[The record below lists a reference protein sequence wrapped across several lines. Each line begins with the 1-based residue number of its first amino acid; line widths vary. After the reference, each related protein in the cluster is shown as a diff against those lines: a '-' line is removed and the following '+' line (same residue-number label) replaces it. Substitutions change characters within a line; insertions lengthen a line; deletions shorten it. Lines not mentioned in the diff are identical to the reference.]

1 MDSKGFHLLLKE
13 HCFSV
18 LLLVINASGYTKM
31 HRLLGIQ
38 IGYLFTYLSVSQSVS
53 PSVRPSVRL
62 SIHSSVRPSVSQSV
76 SQAAS
81 EPASQPASQPVS
93 QSVSQMVSLFPVSPK
108 NSLLRC
114 FMLSKVYSVIVY
126 LIPCGNP
133 MPGKSLAENQ
143 LLPVKLHYSF
153 IWNISQRKRWIIII
167 S

>member
-1 MDSKGFHLLLKE
+1 MDSMGFHLLLKE

-31 HRLLGIQ
+31 HRVLGIQ
-38 IGYLFTYLSVSQSVS
+38 IGYLFTYLSVS

-62 SIHSSVRPSVSQSV
+62 SILSSARPSVSQ
-76 SQAAS
+76 
-81 EPASQPASQPVS
+81 PAS
-93 QSVSQMVSLFPVSPK
+93 QSVSQMVSPFPVSPK

-126 LIPCGNP
+126 LMPCGNP

-153 IWNISQRKRWIIII
+153 IWNISRRKRWIMII